1 MRGKRCVP
9 LVKYWGTISSQM
21 DVKSQNASSSDINKS
36 KTAAMIF
43 WREKISSRRKY
54 MVLERRLT
62 DC

>member
-1 MRGKRCVP
+1 MSGNSNVMLLKIGGKEAKKRYVP

-43 WREKISSRRKY
+43 
-54 MVLERRLT
+54 
-62 DC
+62 